1 MALTDLKVR
10 KAKAEAK
17 PYKMYDSLGLFVLV
31 KPNGS
36 KLWRQKYKFHGKE
49 RLVTHGSYPAVSLR
63 DARRQRD
70 EIRDQLAEG
79 ADPAVQKRLDQI
91 EAETQA
97 RTTFLLIAEE
107 YLEQSR
113 ERELAAATMRKKEW
127 QIQTLAEPLH
137 QRPISEITSAEVLHL
152 VKKIERSGRRETAK
166 KLLGTLSAVFRL
178 AVVTLRAE
186 TDPTYAVKGSLVP
199 PTRVSRAAITD
210 EATFGAL
217 LRDMDAFTGWRVII
231 DAMKFQIL
239 TMTRPGEVRGAR
251 KQEFNLDKRSW
262 RIPPE
267 RMKMRREHVVPLSDQ
282 ALRIVK
288 NNWPDVEAAQ
298 LIFPSIVSNRKWL
311 SENAFNSALR
321 RMGYG
326 KDEVTAHG
334 FRATASTILNDRGFE
349 ADVVEAALAHQDK
362 NVIRRTYNRA
372 TYWEQRVELM
382 QKWANLVDQ
391 FRNGAATA

>member
-1 MALTDLKVR
+1 M
-10 KAKAEAK
+10 
-17 PYKMYDSLGLFVLV
+17 
-31 KPNGS
+31 
-36 KLWRQKYKFHGKE
+36 
-49 RLVTHGSYPAVSLR
+49 
-63 DARRQRD
+63 
-70 EIRDQLAEG
+70 AEG
-79 ADPAVQKRLDQI
+79 IDPAVQKRLDQI

-113 ERELAAATMRKKEW
+113 ERELADATMRKKEW

-152 VKKIERSGRRETAK
+152 LKKIERSGRRETAK
-166 KLLGTLSAVFRL
+166 KLLGSISAVFRL

-186 TDPTYAVKGSLVP
+186 SDPTYAVKGALLP
-199 PTRVSRAAITD
+199 PKHVSGAAITD
-210 EATFGAL
+210 DAAFGAL
-217 LRDMDAFTGWRVII
+217 LRDMEAFTGWRVIV

-251 KQEFNLDKRSW
+251 KQEFDLERRSW

-282 ALRIVK
+282 ALQIVK
-288 NNWPDVEAAQ
+288 DNWPVVEAAE

-334 FRATASTILNDRGFE
+334 FRATASTLLNNRGCE

-362 NVIRRTYNRA
+362 NVVRRTYNRA
-372 TYWEQRVELM
+372 TYWDQRVQLM
-382 QKWANLVDQ
+382 QDWADLVDGL
-391 FRNGAATA
+391 RDKKDK